1 MAGGHDGGY
10 GVRSETVDML
20 VYRSP
25 ATMAAPLSGG
35 LSGGR
40 LLLRRCRRRYGWWW
54 LLVAWRRRKF
64 PVVNVLLIP
73 TLAATG
79 GILSCPCI
87 AVAPAVGTLTKRD
100 ESLEVGCAVSAV
112 TFSPVFS
119 GNNVSGASS
128 FSSVSRRRCW
138 VSLTFLFL
146 FVVAVLRFVTV
157 SVVKRAPCLCLII
170 TSVISSTPV
179 GGCGA
184 IISSSSVGVRES
196 PRVVL

>member
-20 VYRSP
+20 VFRSP
-25 ATMAAPLSGG
+25 ATMAAPLSRG

-40 LLLRRCRRRYGWWW
+40 LLLLRCCRYCWWW

-64 PVVNVLLIP
+64 SVVNVLLIP

-79 GILSCPCI
+79 GVLSCPCI
-87 AVAPAVGTLTKRD
+87 AMTPAVGTLTKRD

-119 GNNVSGASS
+119 GNNVSGASG

-157 SVVKRAPCLCLII
+157 SVVKSAPCLGLII
-170 TSVISSTPV
+170 TSVIPSTPV
-179 GGCGA
+179 GSSGA
-184 IISSSSVGVRES
+184 IIPSSSVGVRES

>member
-10 GVRSETVDML
+10 GVRSETVDM
-20 VYRSP
+20 VFRSP

-40 LLLRRCRRRYGWWW
+40 LLLRRCRCRYCWWW

-79 GILSCPCI
+79 GILSCPC
-87 AVAPAVGTLTKRD
+87 VRMTPTMGTLTKRD

-119 GNNVSGASS
+119 SNNVP
-128 FSSVSRRRCW
+128 RTP
-138 VSLTFLFL
+138 SLGKATCRPAILHL
-146 FVVAVLRFVTV
+146 FVMTVLCFVAV
-157 SVVKRAPCLCLII
+157 SVVNTAFAVAFFYILNEGQLRL
-170 TSVISSTPV
+170 PV
-179 GGCGA
+179 T
-184 IISSSSVGVRES
+184 R
-196 PRVVL
+196 P